1 MKNKIETD
9 ILISELIYKYLRHQI
24 SRDEQEILDSWA
36 ESEENR
42 AFFTSL
48 KESDRLYRGLINTH
62 YQDKEAQFNELQ
74 RRIRQKKYR
83 NIGKVVAG
91 VVAMLVIGLGFQ
103 LLFVKEQVPKETSF
117 LVHLPV
123 ENQTF
128 LRTTEGKT
136 IYLPDSVKEISQQ
149 KPNKIK
155 NTLIP
160 RVQVIPELLKYN
172 VLSTS
177 SHGKIEVMLAD
188 STRVW
193 LNAGSELRYPEVF
206 GKNERKVYL
215 TGEAYFEVAKDLHS
229 PFIVKTEKAEIEVLG
244 THFNVNTYRNNSC
257 ITTLVEGCVKI
268 LDQLQDSVLLW
279 PGQQAVAGPEPGI
292 QLQEVDVRY
301 YIAWKKNQF
310 AFQDVTLYQIM
321 NELADWYD
329 FTFEFENLRLGNHTY
344 TAIMPRLSTVDEV
357 LQLLELTDDFSH
369 VREIGGHIRIC
380 EK

>member
-9 ILISELIYKYLRHQI
+9 LLISELIYKYLRHQI

-48 KESDRLYRGLINTH
+48 KESDRLYKGLINTH
-62 YQDKEAQFNELQ
+62 YQDKEVQFNGLQ

-83 NIGKVVAG
+83 NIRKMVAG
-91 VVAMLVIGLGFQ
+91 VAAMLTIVVGSL
-103 LLFVKEQVPKETSF
+103 LLFVKEQVPEENSF
-117 LVHLPV
+117 LVHSPV
-123 ENQTF
+123 ENLTF
-128 LRTTEGKT
+128 LRTIEGKT

-149 KPNKIK
+149 KPNKIE

-160 RVQVIPELLKYN
+160 EVQVIPELLKYN

-177 SHGKIEVMLAD
+177 FHGKIEVMLAD

-206 GKNERKVYL
+206 GKNERRVYL
-215 TGEAYFEVAKDLHS
+215 TGEAYFEVAKKLHN

-244 THFNVNTYRNNSC
+244 THFNINTYRNNSC
-257 ITTLVEGCVKI
+257 ITTLVEGGVKI
-268 LDQLQDSVLLW
+268 LDQFQDSVLLR

-292 QLQEVDVRY
+292 QIQEVDVRY
-301 YIAWKKNQF
+301 YIAWKRNQF
-310 AFQDVTLYQIM
+310 AFQDATLYQIM
-321 NELADWYD
+321 TELADWYD
-329 FTFEFENLRLGNHTY
+329 FTFEFENLGLGNHIF
-344 TAIMPRLSTVDEV
+344 TAIIPCSENVDGV
-357 LQLLELTDDFSH
+357 LQLLERTDDFRYSWKD
-369 VREIGGHIRIC
+369 ENHIAIH